1 MKKEGDRIVQRGYSK
16 IARKYHQQRAV
27 YENKLL
33 LTKIMN
39 NVPKGA
45 RVLDLGCGAGK
56 PVAKTLADSGYKVT
70 GIDFA
75 AGMVKLAKKQVPNA
89 KFVKMDMTHLKF
101 KDNSFDAAVSFYA
114 IIHVPREKH
123 AKVYKQLHRIVKP
136 DGILFVNC
144 SGPDAWESYEKNY
157 MGVPMF
163 WSFYAPQKTLSIIK
177 KAGFKILW
185 SKVLAIGGE
194 KQYWVLAKNKK

>member
-1 MKKEGDRIVQRGYSK
+1 MKKEEALIVQRSYSK
-16 IARKYHQQRAV
+16 IARKYHEQRII
-27 YENKLL
+27 YKNNTLL
-33 LTKIMN
+33 KKVMKYL
-39 NVPKGA
+39 PKDS
-45 RVLDLGCGAGK
+45 RILDLGCGAGE
-56 PVAKTLADSGYKVT
+56 PVAKILANSGYKVT

-75 AGMVKLAKKQVPNA
+75 AGMVKLAKKQVPKA
-89 KFVKMDMTHLKF
+89 KFIKMDMTKLKF

-123 AKVYKQLHRIVKP
+123 AKIYKQLHKILKSG
-136 DGILFVNC
+136 GILFVNC
-144 SGPDAWESYEKNY
+144 SGPDSWEGFEKNY
-157 MGVPMF
+157 LGVPMF
-163 WSFYAPQKTLSIIK
+163 WSFYAPKKTRGIIK